1 MSNIVID
8 PSSGIL
14 EFNTG
19 TTYGS
24 AFDNSLVG
32 AARLEFKNSGQL
44 ALTSYGTGVSEK
56 LTIDGSNGRLFT
68 VDNEVTGSIF
78 SVNDAAGLPIVE
90 VFSDDRVVMG
100 EFASD
105 ALVVSGSSVQVT
117 GSQIASQS
125 WVEDQGYAV
134 PNLNEGRLFVGNSS
148 NEAVADDTVFVDI
161 ASGNVGIGT
170 TSPSQKLHAVG
181 SQVRLDGNGG
191 GFYKHTLAGAFR
203 AAFYDDGATTK
214 IFADGDGSNPHM
226 TFNAGNVGIGTT
238 SPSQKLHVVGSQVRL
253 DGNGGGFY
261 QHTLAG
267 AFRAAF
273 CDDGAITK
281 IFADGDGNNPHMT
294 FNAGLVGIGTS
305 SPSDKLEV
313 YANGADVALRIHEDA
328 GTHEAKLHLRRGGYD
343 WEIIN
348 NGHLEFKIEESETVR
363 FTTNGNV
370 GIGTTAPDSKLHVV
384 GSVDSDAASLGSEI
398 VASQTASGTNW
409 SGSSLA
415 SGYTHSAG
423 STDLLVSNLTPIINR
438 LYRVEIQTT
447 NVTAGRLDKVIFGGV
462 ETTVYISSNLTRV
475 LSLKATST
483 GPLTFQCQSA
493 FVGTVTVSSVKE
505 IVASD
510 SLSVLTNSGGNR
522 LETRVF
528 GTTDFFL
535 GDSAGENRVSSSD
548 NIGIGYGALRRI
560 STAGINLAI
569 GNRSLSNLV
578 NGSYNVAIGHDILG
592 NYQKNG
598 NTYNIGIGN
607 SVMSGSSMTGHQ
619 NIIMGFWAGPD
630 MTSASGNLGIGYSVF
645 GDLTSGSGNLS
656 LGNQSLRK
664 ATSGGSNIALG
675 GYALQSL
682 TTTSHNIAIGYLA
695 GRYAIGNVANE
706 TPSSS
711 IYIGY
716 NTKASA
722 NGESNQIVIGY
733 NAEGIGANTVT
744 LGNDSVV
751 TTALKGDVG
760 IGTTSPSAKLHA
772 YQTIS
777 TAPSIVSRVPYK
789 TNADAQLKQRAALRI
804 DINEGS
810 SSLSIG
816 GIGSAHGGFIQ
827 SYATNSTSTHRNFV
841 LNPFGGNVGIG
852 FGASA
857 APTEKLHVN
866 GTFKSTGASYFDS
879 TIEVGSSSA
888 GGVILTS
895 PGGGRF
901 LVTINNSGELQSSSL

>member
-191 GFYKHTLAGAFR
+191 GFYK
-203 AAFYDDGATTK
+203 
-214 IFADGDGSNPHM
+214 
-226 TFNAGNVGIGTT
+226 
-238 SPSQKLHVVGSQVRL
+238 
-253 DGNGGGFY
+253 
-261 QHTLAG
+261 HTLAG

-475 LSLKATST
+475 LSLKATTST

-548 NIGIGYGALRRI
+548 NIGIGYGALSRI
-560 STAGINLAI
+560 ATAGINLAI
-569 GNRSLSNLV
+569 GNRSLSNLT
-578 NGSYNVAIGHDILG
+578 NGQYNVAIGHDILG

-598 NTYNIGIGN
+598 NVYNIGIGN
-607 SVMSGSSMTGHQ
+607 HVMSGSSMTGHQ

-645 GDLTSGSGNLS
+645 GDLTSGGNNLS
-656 LGNQSLRK
+656 LGNNSLRK
-664 ATSGGSNIALG
+664 ATSGGANIALG
-675 GYALQSL
+675 GHALNSL
-682 TTTSHNIAIGYLA
+682 TTTSHNIAIGHLA
-695 GRYAIGNVANE
+695 GRYAIGNAANE
-706 TPSSS
+706 TPSQS